1 MRLAIDFGT
10 TNSVVAAWR
19 NGAVIEAENGPPNP
33 DAIEILALPGLSERP
48 DPPSN
53 GQPALIPS
61 LLYVLDGDQGRT
73 AAGQAVREQG
83 LDQRADNRLFRN
95 FKRGIAVTSDV
106 SPAAPRRI
114 DGARWGDRDAGRT
127 FFQHILD
134 ALPYTTDEI
143 EQLVLTAPVAA
154 FEDYLGW
161 LSGTMDAIA
170 PDLPSVRL
178 VDEATAAA
186 LGYAVTEPG
195 AVVLV
200 FDFGGGTLGLSL
212 VQLPESN
219 ENTGGFLGRFRSPRQ
234 QAARVIAKA
243 GKVLGGSDIDQWLLA
258 EVLDRT
264 GLTRESLGSDYA
276 ALLTRC
282 EEAKIAL
289 SSADHTSLEFAA
301 GDEAFSLTITRAE
314 LEAALESN
322 QFYTALRHMVD
333 KVMHIARQ
341 QGVFREDVDAV
352 LLVGGSSLIPA
363 VEATLAA
370 YFRHTPILMHK
381 PFTAVV
387 EGALLLAS
395 GYGLDDYLI
404 HSYGLRYLDETS
416 GEHAYDEIIPAGARY
431 PSEYPVGVVLSTA
444 HADQA
449 EIEFVIGEIST
460 DSVALVEVQY
470 EDGQAVFVAQAD
482 ESQQQIRALNANTPL
497 VIPLHGQSD
506 PGEDRV
512 KAAFTIDAD
521 RNLRVTATD
530 LRTRKRLA
538 RDQVVAALR

>member
-19 NGAVIEAENGPPNP
+19 DAATSPPDF
-33 DAIEILALPGLSERP
+33 DAIEILDLPGLSE
-48 DPPSN
+48 PPAASLAER
-53 GQPALIPS
+53 PALIPS
-61 LLYVLDGDQGRT
+61 LLYVAEGDRT
-73 AAGQAVREQG
+73 VAGYAVRVSA

-95 FKRGIAVTSDV
+95 FKRGIAV
-106 SPAAPRRI
+106 SPAPPPRRI
-114 DGARWGDRDAGRT
+114 DGTQWRDRDAGRC
-127 FFQHILD
+127 FIRHLME
-134 ALPYTTDEI
+134 ALPYALDEI

-154 FEDYLGW
+154 FEDYLAW
-161 LSGTMDAIA
+161 LSGTMDTIA
-170 PDLPSVRL
+170 PQMPPVRL

-219 ENTGGFLGRFRSPRQ
+219 EKTGGFLGRFRNPRQ

-258 EVLDRT
+258 DVLART

-289 SSADHTSLEFAA
+289 STADRVALEFGAGGESFSLE
-301 GDEAFSLTITRAE
+301 ITRAE
-314 LEAALESN
+314 LESVLEAN
-322 QFYTALRHMVD
+322 QFYVALRHIID
-333 KVMHIARQ
+333 KVMHTARQ
-341 QGVFREDVDAV
+341 QGVFKEDVDAV
-352 LLVGGSSLIPA
+352 LLVGGSALIPA
-363 VEATLAA
+363 VETTLAG

-387 EGALLLAS
+387 EGALLLAA
-395 GYGLDDYLI
+395 GHGLDDYLI
-404 HSYGLRYLDETS
+404 HSYGLRYLDETT

-431 PSEYPVGVVLSTA
+431 PSDHPVEVMLSAA

-449 EIEFVIGEIST
+449 EIELVIGEIST
-460 DSVALVEVQY
+460 DAVALVEVQY
-470 EDGQAVFVAQAD
+470 EDGQAVFVAKAE
-482 ESQQQIRALNANTPL
+482 ESQQQIKVLNVDFPAVIALKPGG
-497 VIPLHGQSD
+497 H
-506 PGEDRV
+506 PGEDRIKV
-512 KAAFTIDAD
+512 AFTVDAD
-521 RNLRVTATD
+521 RMLRVTVTD
-530 LRTRKRLA
+530 LKTWKTLM
-538 RDQVVAALR
+538 RDQAVVVLR